1 MFDPSIHG
9 HCISYSPAMYTMSSI
24 TILCDVVI
32 FLVPI
37 PLVYRLRLERAVKLG
52 LIIIF
57 SLRLLTTVCSIL
69 RMTQIHRIAY
79 GDGDS
84 TQFVIRSGMELN
96 VGVGLYPW
104 VLLHV
109 LT

>member
-1 MFDPSIHG
+1 M
-9 HCISYSPAMYTMSSI
+9 A
-24 TILCDVVI
+24 
-32 FLVPI
+32 PI

-52 LIIIF
+52 LTIVF
-57 SLRLLTTVCSIL
+57 SLGLLTTICSIL

-96 VGVGLYPW
+96 VGARLKLRS
-104 VLLHV
+104 LLHV